1 MNDTQLPSCPT
12 YEQMLGELA
21 LPPVLL
27 ELLDA
32 PLKQLSLSLQPAAGD
47 DEIGNL
53 FSYYYANSQQGPL
66 AFIYVA
72 NMQDKSCANVIQN
85 LGPLFFGKVNRLFIF
100 SGVDFIFPGYT
111 HLAERWRKMGLDA
124 KIFSSYETG
133 ILGKVKQTNPNAVTE
148 KIVDYLSLEDLVNGA
163 QPPAPR
169 PQPATPGVKPPAK
182 VRIFVSYS
190 HRDHRYLDTGELI
203 ELLKGIEDTEFWT
216 DRAITGGDLW
226 DQEIQDAIR
235 QSQIALVLI
244 SQFFLDSGYVKGN
257 ELPMFLQ
264 QAEEEGLL
272 IFPVM
277 LSACEWELHDWL
289 KQRQHLPA
297 GKNIEEHYTVEG
309 ARKALYVEIRK
320 QLRAQIAAA
329 RQRL

>member
-1 MNDTQLPSCPT
+1 MSDTQLPFCPT

-27 ELLDA
+27 DLLDA
-32 PLKQLSLSLQPAAGD
+32 PLKQLSLPLRPGAGD

-53 FSYYYANSQQGPL
+53 FSYYYADSQQGPL
-66 AFIYVA
+66 AFIHVA
-72 NMQDKSCANVIQN
+72 NMQDKSCASVVQN
-85 LGPLFFGKVNRLFIF
+85 LGPLFFGKVKRLFIF
-100 SGVDFIFPGYT
+100 SQVDFIFPGYT
-111 HLAERWRKMGLDA
+111 HLAERWRRMGLDA

-148 KIVDYLSLEDLVNGA
+148 KIVDYLSLENLVNGKPS
-163 QPPAPR
+163 PP
-169 PQPATPGVKPPAK
+169 PPPHK
-182 VRIFVSYS
+182 IRIFVSYS
-190 HRDHRYLDTGELI
+190 HLDSRYLDKGELLD
-203 ELLKGIEDTEFWT
+203 LLRGIEDTEFWT

-226 DQEIQDAIR
+226 DGVIQDEIKKAH
-235 QSQIALVLI
+235 IALVLI
-244 SQFFLDSGYVKGN
+244 SQFFLDSGYVKSS

-264 QAEEEGLL
+264 KAEQEGLL

-320 QLRAQIAAA
+320 QLRAQVAAA
-329 RQRL
+329 RQKLQAQTIM